1 MYASPPDRST
11 PRFLKTPANRGVF
24 ANGELGYVNIK
35 PEQTNIFFKLM
46 EERHHRKPT
55 LITTNLPYATW
66 PDFLANPALTKA
78 LLSRLRERCHTV
90 TIEGPCIRPQTG

>member
-1 MYASPPDRST
+1 MSWGTS
-11 PRFLKTPANRGVF
+11 
-24 ANGELGYVNIK
+24 ISK

-78 LLSRLRERCHTV
+78 LLSRLRERCHTI
-90 TIEGPCIRPQTG
+90 TIDGPCIRPQTG